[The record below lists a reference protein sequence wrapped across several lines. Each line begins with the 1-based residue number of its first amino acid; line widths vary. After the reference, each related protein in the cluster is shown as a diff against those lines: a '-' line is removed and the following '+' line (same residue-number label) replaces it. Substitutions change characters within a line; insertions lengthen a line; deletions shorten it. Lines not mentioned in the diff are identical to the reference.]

1 MSGINDKNTC
11 SSSLMCYLGSENKDK
26 FVITAVK
33 SGYTMLTKKLIILLL
48 PQYDRNSIFL
58 KHLKELC

>member
-11 SSSLMCYLGSENKDK
+11 SSSLMWYLGSENKDK

-33 SGYTMLTKKLIILLL
+33 SGYTMLTKKIDYITTAA
-48 PQYDRNSIFL
+48 I
-58 KHLKELC
+58 